1 MNEKTSKVI
10 SFPSPVPSK
19 ADYQRVKSSYSVK
32 EIKQLFGLSE
42 KTIRRW
48 TEQGIIQATSSSQDD
63 DLIYDFQALT
73 QFRRIRELRAQG
85 HSIRQIEAELQGQ
98 LNLFRKE
105 PSRLARLLTP
115 FEEALL
121 LHEQGDQSATEH
133 YIEAINQGDNVA
145 EAYCNLGIIN
155 LEKGELAKALDH
167 FTLSLKNDPRHVEAH
182 YNLAN
187 LYYDAGDLQLAKLH
201 YEVAAQ
207 IEPGF
212 SLVYFNLSLVY
223 HKLGDLTGALSALER
238 YRQLEPEDEDIEVL
252 NQLLKAIQNAVKADA
267 SKSQPQIY
275 ADKHRSE

>member
-1 MNEKTSKVI
+1 MKEQGTKVI

-19 ADYQRVKSSYSVK
+19 ADYQRVKSSYSIK

-48 TEQGIIQATSSSQDD
+48 TEQGIIQASSPAP
-63 DLIYDFQALT
+63 DLVYDFNALT
-73 QFRRIRELRAQG
+73 QFRRVRELRAQG
-85 HSIRQIEAELQGQ
+85 QSLRQIEAELQGQ
-98 LNLFRKE
+98 LNLFRVE
-105 PSRLARLLTP
+105 PTRLARLLTP

-121 LHEQGDQSATEH
+121 LHEQGDGGAAER
-133 YIEAINQGDNVA
+133 YVEAINEGDNVA

-155 LEKGELAKALDH
+155 LERGQVSNALDN

-201 YEVAAQ
+201 YEAAAQ

-223 HKLGDLTGALSALER
+223 HKLGDLSAASATLEK
-238 YRQLEPEDEDIEVL
+238 YRQLEPEDEDLEVL
-252 NQLLKAIQNAVKADA
+252 NQLLKAMKGNSPFAKG
-267 SKSQPQIY
+267 SK
-275 ADKHRSE
+275 